1 MKCITSNI
9 RNPMQY
15 VKGNLILK
23 YLTKQCSED
32 EKQDLD
38 QWLNESSQNRQ
49 TYNYFK
55 QVMLTQ
61 LAVK

>member
-1 MKCITSNI
+1 MK
-9 RNPMQY
+9 Y

-38 QWLNESSQNRQ
+38 AWLKESSQNQQ
-49 TYNYFK
+49 TYNYFE
-55 QVMLTQ
+55 QMMLTQ
-61 LAVK
+61 LVAK

>member
-1 MKCITSNI
+1 
-9 RNPMQY
+9 MQY